1 MTIHLMKRQAPRR
14 KESYWVGDCFSRAWG
29 SGLVRPL
36 LRRYLGAPG
45 LHFHLRPTPALGSIA
60 GAMAAE
66 VHGSIADRRLYR
78 THLRGAGNQSVSLR
92 VPAMNSRVF
101 SVILLPTS

>member
-60 GAMAAE
+60 GAVTA
-66 VHGSIADRRLYR
+66 VDGSTACRRLYR
-78 THLRGAGNQSVSLR
+78 TNLRAAVNRSISR
-92 VPAMNSRVF
+92 VPAGCVVATRGSR
-101 SVILLPTS
+101 SRG

>member
-1 MTIHLMKRQAPRR
+1 MKRQAPRR

-60 GAMAAE
+60 GAVAALD
-66 VHGSIADRRLYR
+66 GSTEAVVAA
-78 THLRGAGNQSVSLR
+78 AGG
-92 VPAMNSRVF
+92 
-101 SVILLPTS
+101 